1 MSADGAAVSTDAVAA
16 GPGLTGGPVLDA
28 VEVAAAARRKDPGLP
43 AETAELLACQLPDLL
58 PGNGDEG
65 APGLAR
71 ALLSANPDVGAT
83 ACNVV
88 ATAAVDHLT
97 RTQP

>member
-1 MSADGAAVSTDAVAA
+1 MTDEAVTDEAVDVGRP
-16 GPGLTGGPVLDA
+16 GPSTGGAFDV

-43 AETAELLACQLPDLL
+43 TETAELLAGQVPDLL
-58 PGNGDEG
+58 PGNGDDG

-71 ALLSANPDVGAT
+71 TLFAANPYVGAT

-88 ATAAVDHLT
+88 AAAAVESLT
-97 RTQP
+97 PTLP